1 MASLLAWLCGARA
14 PTGYMPTA
22 SKDLENALSDALRT
36 SCGFNGES
44 YGRALTA
51 EERRKL
57 YTFALSAFGKHNYL
71 CIYPV
76 PPCRAH
82 GR

>member
-1 MASLLAWLCGARA
+1 
-14 PTGYMPTA
+14 MPTA